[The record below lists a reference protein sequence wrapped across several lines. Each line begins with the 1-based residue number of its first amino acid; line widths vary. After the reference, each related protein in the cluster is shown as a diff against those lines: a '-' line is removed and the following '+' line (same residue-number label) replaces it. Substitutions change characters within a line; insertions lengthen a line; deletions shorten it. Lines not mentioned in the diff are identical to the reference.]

1 MSKNARVVVP
11 TQGQGFSLAEPTQKG
26 CPTNRN
32 RDGYATRLKFLN
44 IKTKWETSPTSM
56 TIFF

>member
-32 RDGYATRLKFLN
+32 RDGYATRLKIPEHQDKMGNQPN
-44 IKTKWETSPTSM
+44 IKEL
-56 TIFF
+56 